1 VRIDGG
7 GFGTAMRDHLAVVE
21 ETNAVTLDRVG
32 NAVVD
37 AIASDGLVFTAGTG
51 HSAVPVL
58 ESFYRAGGL
67 ACVYPI
73 YHPALNPFEGAATST
88 HLERSSG
95 LAQSLVEAAGA
106 GKGDIAFVFSNSGVN
121 PVPVEIAVHL
131 KERGV
136 GVAVV
141 SSRQHMEA
149 APRRHEH
156 RLDEFADHLL
166 DTLVPF
172 GDSSYPPDNP
182 ATGALSSLVC
192 LYLWNLL
199 LARVIELGRARGID
213 VPLWESANTARGQER
228 NQTLL
233 NRYRRRIPTL

>member
-1 VRIDGG
+1 
-7 GFGTAMRDHLAVVE
+7 MRDHLAMVE
-21 ETNAVTLDRVG
+21 DTNAAILERVG

-37 AIASDGLVFTAGTG
+37 VIASDGLVFTAGTG

-73 YHPALNPFEGAATST
+73 YHPALNPLEGAAAST

-95 LAQSLVEAAGA
+95 LAQLLVEAAGA
-106 GKGDIAFVFSNSGVN
+106 SNDDIAFVFSNSGVN
-121 PVPVEIAVHL
+121 AVPVELAL
-131 KERGV
+131 QFKQRGV
-136 GVAVV
+136 RVAGV
-141 SSRQHMEA
+141 SSRAHMEA

-172 GDSSYPPDNP
+172 GDSTHPPDHP
-182 ATGALSSLVC
+182 VTGAMSSLVC
-192 LYLWNLL
+192 LYVWNLL
-199 LARVIELGRARGID
+199 LARVIDLAGARGID
-213 VPLWESANTARGQER
+213 VPLWESANTARGEER
-228 NQTLL
+228 NQTLRD
-233 NRYRRRIPTL
+233 RYRTRIPGL

>member
-1 VRIDGG
+1 
-7 GFGTAMRDHLAVVE
+7 
-21 ETNAVTLDRVG
+21 
-32 NAVVD
+32 
-37 AIASDGLVFTAGTG
+37 
-51 HSAVPVL
+51 
-58 ESFYRAGGL
+58 
-67 ACVYPI
+67 
-73 YHPALNPFEGAATST
+73 
-88 HLERSSG
+88 
-95 LAQSLVEAAGA
+95 
-106 GKGDIAFVFSNSGVN
+106 
-121 PVPVEIAVHL
+121 
-131 KERGV
+131 
-136 GVAVV
+136 
-141 SSRQHMEA
+141 MEA